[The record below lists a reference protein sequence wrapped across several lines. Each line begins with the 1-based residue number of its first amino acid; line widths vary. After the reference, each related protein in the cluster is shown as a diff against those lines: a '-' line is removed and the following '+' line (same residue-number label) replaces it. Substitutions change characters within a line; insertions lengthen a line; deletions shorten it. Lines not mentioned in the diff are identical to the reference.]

1 MSEFIQEQI
10 IFILTVFGFLIVP
23 GLLFL
28 SAFFARNQFAL
39 VEKFILSVPIGF
51 SLTTLIIIV
60 IDHFNV
66 SLTSPHILMMYA
78 GMIIPLFI
86 ASFFSRKKTT
96 RVHADIFS
104 FSTIQMLAI
113 VFLIFLTIFIKSAF
127 LINTVF
133 PTATDLGHHLY
144 WVEKISVDHALP
156 SYQKIEINTDSE
168 PIHLTEPTKI
178 ADFIVGEHIFLGLLA
193 IMTNLSVVSSFPSLF
208 LLVINIFTALMLF
221 VLVRRICER
230 HPRGAL
236 IAILTLLIIGPLWAI
251 SGAQAKFVSGGVI
264 GNLIGNLLIPTIIY
278 FFYRAFTEKR
288 SLLLIPAI
296 ILIVTLAYTHH
307 LSTLIFGYV
316 FIFSLLVFIILQK
329 NRWSA
334 YAPIFALLKNYYIIP
349 LIIILLTLLFVI
361 APPSYLDQSTIAETV
376 GAPSKSSR
384 IGTPFANLFTMLGE
398 ARVTFGVIGLFIIT
412 TIASKK
418 YIFTK
423 NIRPNILPINIFGC
437 AFFIGWATSLLLMS
451 LAPHLLYIN
460 IISSRIATYNI
471 FPLAIMTAFT
481 LVWFMDQ
488 ATKRHATIS
497 LPHRT
502 ISLTFLLVFI
512 FICTTGLRDNATSM
526 NAAPQTNSALQTF
539 HAGNYASKAFKNKI
553 SDGNFWMV
561 KDHNYITSD
570 TWLKIFFAYD
580 YSFPLSRAFF
590 SRYESN
596 PDRETCTLDMIS
608 VPGSATAQECYNN
621 LHIGAVLIST
631 EQDAG
636 QFLRNTQFSR
646 IYQNDELSL
655 FIRKQ

>member
-1 MSEFIQEQI
+1 MLEFIQQQVV
-10 IFILTVFGFLIVP
+10 FILTIFGFLIVP
-23 GLLFL
+23 GWLFL

-51 SLTTLIIIV
+51 SLITLIIIV
-60 IDHFNV
+60 IDHFNI
-66 SLTSPHILMMYA
+66 SLTSPHILMIYA
-78 GMIIPLFI
+78 GMIMPLFI
-86 ASFFSRKKTT
+86 ISLISRKKTT
-96 RVHADIFS
+96 RAHTDIFS
-104 FSTIQMLAI
+104 FSTIQMITIA
-113 VFLIFLTIFIKSAF
+113 FLIFLTIFIKSTF

-156 SYQKIEINTDSE
+156 PYQKIEVTTDSE
-168 PIHLTEPTKI
+168 SSHLTEPTKI
-178 ADFIVGEHIFLGLLA
+178 ADFIVGEHIFLGILA
-193 IMTNLSVVSSFPSLF
+193 IVTNLSVVSSFPSLF

-221 VLVRRICER
+221 VLVRRICEK

-236 IAILTLLIIGPLWAI
+236 IAIITLLAIGPLWAI

-288 SLLLIPAI
+288 SSLLIPAI
-296 ILIVTLAYTHH
+296 ILVTTLAYTHH

-316 FIFSLLVFIILQK
+316 FIFSLFVFIILQK
-329 NRWSA
+329 DRWST

-361 APPSYLDQSTIAETV
+361 APPSYLDHSTIAETV
-376 GAPSKSSR
+376 GTPSKSSR
-384 IGTPFANLFTMLGE
+384 IGTPFTDLITMLGE

-412 TIASKK
+412 MIASKK

-423 NIRPNILPINIFGC
+423 KIRPNVLRINIFGC
-437 AFFIGWATSLLLMS
+437 AFFIGWTISLLLMS
-451 LAPHLLYIN
+451 LVPHLLYIN

-471 FPLAIMTAFT
+471 FPLAIMTAFALT
-481 LVWFMDQ
+481 WLMDHI
-488 ATKRHATIS
+488 TKKHTTIL
-497 LPHRT
+497 LPQKT
-502 ISLTFLLVFI
+502 TSIIFLLIFI
-512 FICTTGLRDNATSM
+512 FICTSGLRDNATSM

-539 HAGNYASKAFKNKI
+539 HAGDYASKVLKNKI

-590 SRYESN
+590 SRYENN

-608 VPGSATAQECYNN
+608 APSSTSAQECYDN
-621 LHIGAVLIST
+621 LHVGAVLVNT
-631 EQDAG
+631 EQDAT
-636 QFLRNTQFSR
+636 QFIRNDQFSR

-655 FIRKQ
+655 FIKKQ